1 MASEI
6 KFGTDGW
13 RGIIAWNFTFA
24 NVRCVAQA
32 LADYINENAP
42 GEVKGKMPKIFVGY
56 DRRFMSDMFA
66 ADIASIF
73 RANKLDVTLSDRPV
87 TSPMAACLSLS
98 KFWLSVMVTAS
109 HNPAQYNGIKIK
121 IGGGAAPER
130 ITKEVEELVG
140 KSSILFVYGQKAEQK
155 DMSDVYFK
163 YVSSHVNIKKLKNF
177 KGKVV
182 VDYMYGAAS
191 GYVEKI
197 LSPKQVITLHTE
209 HDTTFGGGQP
219 EPVEKNL
226 SELKKTVVAKKAALG
241 IAFDGDGDRLALI
254 DEKGNYLTPC
264 LIAAVLCN
272 HLIKTK
278 KLKGKI
284 VQTISMGYLLK
295 RIARRHEMLF
305 EEVGVGFKNVAERM
319 ALEDIA
325 FGVEESGGFAW
336 KGNLP
341 DRDGLTVALAF
352 LEMMAATGKKA
363 SELCAQI
370 AQEYGASYY
379 LRRDIAL
386 TKPLDKDLFTDKIR
400 RKLPKKINGRKV
412 AELLTFDGLKILF
425 DNDEWLLVRPSGTE
439 PVLRIYA
446 ETALKKDT
454 QALLDFGEKLAE
466 SYINK

>member
-13 RGIIAWNFTFA
+13 RGIIAWDFTFA
-24 NVRCVAQA
+24 NVRRAAQA

-42 GEVKGKMPKIFVGY
+42 GEESGKSPKIFVGF
-56 DRRFMSDMFA
+56 DRRFMSDLFA

-73 RANKLDVTLSDRPV
+73 RSNKLDVTLSACPL
-87 TSPMAACLSLS
+87 TSPAAACLSLH

-109 HNPAQYNGIKIK
+109 HNPSQYNGIKIK
-121 IGGGAAPER
+121 IAGGAAPER
-130 ITKEVEELVG
+130 VTKDIEELVD
-140 KSSILFVYGQKAEQK
+140 KNSVLFLYGQKAEQK
-155 DMSDVYFK
+155 DLTDVYLK
-163 YVSSHVNIKKLKNF
+163 YVSSHVNMKKLKTF
-177 KGKVV
+177 KGKVA
-182 VDYMYGAAS
+182 VDYMYGAAA
-191 GYVEKI
+191 GYLEKI
-197 LSPKQVITLHTE
+197 LSSRQVVALHCE

-226 SELKKTVVAKKAALG
+226 TELKKTVVSAKAALG

-254 DEKGNYLTPC
+254 DEKGTYLTPC
-264 LIAAVLCN
+264 LIAAVLCDYF
-272 HLIKTK
+272 IKHK

-284 VQTISMGYLLK
+284 VQTVSMGYLLK
-295 RIARRHEMLF
+295 RIARKYEMLF

-319 ALEDIA
+319 ALEDVA

-352 LEMMAATGKKA
+352 LEVMAATGKKA

-370 AQEYGASYY
+370 TQEYGTSVY

-400 RKLPKKINGRKV
+400 RKLPKKINNRKV
-412 AELLTFDGLKILF
+412 TDVLTFDGLKILF
-425 DNDEWLLVRPSGTE
+425 DNDEWLLIRPSGTE
-439 PVLRIYA
+439 PVLRV
-446 ETALKKDT
+446 
-454 QALLDFGEKLAE
+454 
-466 SYINK
+466 

>member
-13 RGIIAWNFTFA
+13 RGVMAWDFTFA
-24 NVRCVAQA
+24 NVRRMAQA

-42 GEVKGKMPKIFVGY
+42 GEGKMPKIFVGF
-56 DRRFMSDMFA
+56 DRRFMSDLFA

-73 RANKLDVTLSDRPV
+73 RSNKLDVTLSDKPV
-87 TSPMAACLSLS
+87 TSPVASCLSLN
-98 KFWLSVMVTAS
+98 KFWMSVMVTAS

-130 ITKEVEELVG
+130 VTRDVEGLIDSNSV
-140 KSSILFVYGQKAEQK
+140 LFLYGQKAEQK
-155 DMSDVYFK
+155 DLTDLYFK
-163 YVSSHVNIKKLKNF
+163 YISSHVNTKRLKTF
-177 KGKVV
+177 KGKVA
-182 VDYMYGAAS
+182 VDYMYGAAA
-191 GYVEKI
+191 GYMEK
-197 LSPKQVITLHTE
+197 LLPTKQVIALHAE
-209 HDTTFGGGQP
+209 HDPTFGGGQP

-226 SELKKTVVAKKAALG
+226 SELKKTVVAQKAALG
-241 IAFDGDGDRLALI
+241 IAFDGDGDRVALV
-254 DEKGNYLTPC
+254 DEKGTYLTPC
-264 LIAAVLCN
+264 VIAAVLCN
-272 HLIKTK
+272 YLIKHK

-295 RIARRHEMLF
+295 RIARQYGMLF

-319 ALEDIA
+319 ALEDVA

-363 SELCAQI
+363 SELCAQV
-370 AQEYGASYY
+370 AQEYGASFY
-379 LRRDIAL
+379 LRRDIPL
-386 TKPLDKDLFTDKIR
+386 TKPLDKEAFTDKIR

-425 DNDEWLLVRPSGTE
+425 DNDEWLLIRPSGTE
-439 PVLRIYA
+439 PVLRVYA

-454 QALLDFGEKLAE
+454 QALLDFGEKLAAAH
-466 SYINK
+466 INK